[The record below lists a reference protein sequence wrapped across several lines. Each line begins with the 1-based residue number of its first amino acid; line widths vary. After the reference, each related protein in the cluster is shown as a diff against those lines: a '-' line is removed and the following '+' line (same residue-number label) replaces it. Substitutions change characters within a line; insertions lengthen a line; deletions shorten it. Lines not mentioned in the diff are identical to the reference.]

1 MNELELI
8 RAQLAAERRHA
19 AAVADAGAAVF
30 AAPTAQALPLEEFR
44 QACVDYLVC
53 VLAWF
58 EERDRRLAHLAT
70 GHAADQPVRIALE
83 EALGRAGRSR
93 EALEKLEAAL
103 AAGSGAAW
111 REFVQYFH
119 DVWSTRRDTLE
130 ALLGAHAHIADWRA
144 LGGIDADTILEE
156 RARYARVRAAAP
168 EGVPLAAAAGEVP
181 PGG

>member
-19 AAVADAGAAVF
+19 GAVADAGAAVF
-30 AAPTAQALPLEEFR
+30 ATQPTGAAALEGFR

-58 EERDRRLAHLAT
+58 EERDRRLAHLASRP
-70 GHAADQPVRIALE
+70 ADQAVRAALDD
-83 EALGRAGRSR
+83 ALARPGGSR
-93 EALEKLEAAL
+93 ETLEKLEAAL
-103 AAGSGAAW
+103 AAGTGTAW

-119 DVWSTRRDTLE
+119 GVWSARRE
-130 ALLGAHAHIADWRA
+130 ALDALLSANARIADWRA
-144 LGGIDADTILEE
+144 LAGVDADTILEE

-168 EGVPLAAAAGEVP
+168 EGVRLAAETGEVP
-181 PGG
+181 RGG